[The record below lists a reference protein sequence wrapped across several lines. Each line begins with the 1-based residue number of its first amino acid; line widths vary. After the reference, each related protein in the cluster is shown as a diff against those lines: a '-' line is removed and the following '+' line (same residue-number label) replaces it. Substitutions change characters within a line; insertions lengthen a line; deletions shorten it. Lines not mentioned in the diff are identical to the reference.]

1 LGIGCRSSQTEV
13 NSISPQEICVKKHS
27 ACLHI
32 GEKEMS
38 TFKILVTSQKGGV
51 GKSTVSAN
59 LAAYLRRQ
67 GQTVTL
73 IDFDTHGSS
82 STWMTRAPNIGVVVQ
97 HHVLPLDQGGN
108 RPILDARLHLRRAAS
123 SSEVVICDLT
133 WTDSIAGE
141 LMFEY
146 DLVIVPTSVSEIEL
160 AATAG
165 FLSRHRWVFDS
176 ALHTPP
182 TLLVSPTRVQPE
194 QLQSDVFSKQR
205 FPISFMLAPPILEAQ
220 SAREM
225 FERGYL
231 MDLQDNCGTSFN
243 EFGKAVLAAREM
255 RQTTHGMRQA
265 TQGARATAPVRT
277 HTPNMAT
284 ANGLKRNTL
293 LGSTST
299 LSNQYSILG
308 RHRMQKTMPDN
319 APAATVANTT
329 TSSANSAMTS
339 IGIPQFLKRM
349 SINSMTKQ

>member
-1 LGIGCRSSQTEV
+1 
-13 NSISPQEICVKKHS
+13 
-27 ACLHI
+27 
-32 GEKEMS
+32 MS

-59 LAAYLRRQ
+59 LAAYFRRQ
-67 GQTVTL
+67 GQSVTL

-82 STWMTRAPNIGVVVQ
+82 STWLTRAPNIGIVVQ

-123 SSEVVICDLT
+123 STQVVICDLT

-160 AATAG
+160 TATAG

-176 ALHTPP
+176 AIHTPP
-182 TLLVSPTRVQPE
+182 TLLVCPTRVQPQ

-205 FPISFMLAPPILEAQ
+205 FPVSFMLAPPVLEAQ

-231 MDLQDNCGTSFN
+231 MDLPDACGLSFN
-243 EFGKAVLAAREM
+243 EFGKAVCAAREM
-255 RQTTHGMRQA
+255 RESAQGMRQ
-265 TQGARATAPVRT
+265 TNNSRINMPARTSVGNNAATA
-277 HTPNMAT
+277 
-284 ANGLKRNTL
+284 GLQRQSL
-293 LGSTST
+293 LGNTAT
-299 LSNQYSILG
+299 LSSQYSILG
-308 RHRMQKTMPDN
+308 RHRLHKVRPDEAVN
-319 APAATVANTT
+319 KSVSPASAPNSTPIAA
-329 TSSANSAMTS
+329 M
-339 IGIPQFLKRM
+339 GIPQFLKRM
-349 SINSMTKQ
+349 SMGVMSK

>member
-1 LGIGCRSSQTEV
+1 
-13 NSISPQEICVKKHS
+13 
-27 ACLHI
+27 
-32 GEKEMS
+32 MS

-82 STWMTRAPNIGVVVQ
+82 STWLTRAPNIGVVVQ

-123 SSEVVICDLT
+123 STEVVICDLT

-160 AATAG
+160 TATAG

-176 ALHTPP
+176 AIHTPP
-182 TLLVSPTRVQPE
+182 TLLVCPTRVHPE
-194 QLQSDVFSKQR
+194 QLHSDVFSKQR
-205 FPISFMLAPPILEAQ
+205 FPVSFMLAPPVLEAQ

-225 FERGYL
+225 FERVYL
-231 MDLQDNCGTSFN
+231 MDLQDACGALFN
-243 EFGKAVLAAREM
+243 EFGKSVCAARDMRQSAQGM
-255 RQTTHGMRQA
+255 RQTINNTRPNA
-265 TQGARATAPVRT
+265 VISRTPGA
-277 HTPNMAT
+277 PNMTT
-284 ANGLKRNTL
+284 AGVKRNNFLAT
-293 LGSTST
+293 SST
-299 LSNQYSILG
+299 LSSQYSILG
-308 RHRMQKTMPDN
+308 RHRMQKVRPEDMATKS
-319 APAATVANTT
+319 APHAGAPQNTHIA
-329 TSSANSAMTS
+329 SL
-339 IGIPQFLKRM
+339 GIPQFLKRM
-349 SINSMTKQ
+349 SMGVMNK

>member
-1 LGIGCRSSQTEV
+1 
-13 NSISPQEICVKKHS
+13 
-27 ACLHI
+27 
-32 GEKEMS
+32 MS

-82 STWMTRAPNIGVVVQ
+82 STWLTRAPNIGVVVQ

-146 DLVIVPTSVSEIEL
+146 DLVIVPTSVSEIEM

-176 ALHTPP
+176 AIHTPP
-182 TLLVSPTRVQPE
+182 TLLVCPTRVQPE

-205 FPISFMLAPPILEAQ
+205 FPVSFMLAPPVLEAQ

-231 MDLQDNCGTSFN
+231 MDLQDACGTSFI
-243 EFGKAVLAAREM
+243 EFGKSVCAAREM
-255 RQTTHGMRQA
+255 RESAQGMRQ
-265 TQGARATAPVRT
+265 TTNTRLNMPSNRTASV
-277 HTPNMAT
+277 PNVA
-284 ANGLKRNTL
+284 AAGVKRNNL
-293 LGSTST
+293 LSNSAT
-299 LSNQYSILG
+299 LSSQYSILG
-308 RHRMQKTMPDN
+308 RHRMQKTRPEDNMGSKPAPHAN
-319 APAATVANTT
+319 APQSTQIA
-329 TSSANSAMTS
+329 SM
-339 IGIPQFLKRM
+339 GIPQFLKRM
-349 SINSMTKQ
+349 SMGVMNK

>member
-1 LGIGCRSSQTEV
+1 LQTKKCEV
-13 NSISPQEICVKKHS
+13 LLYQCGGKM
-27 ACLHI
+27 
-32 GEKEMS
+32 MS

-59 LAAYLRRQ
+59 LAAYFRRQ
-67 GQTVTL
+67 GQAVTL

-82 STWMTRAPNIGVVVQ
+82 STWLTRAPNIGVVVQ

-176 ALHTPP
+176 AIHTPP
-182 TLLVSPTRVQPE
+182 TLLVCPTRVQPE
-194 QLQSDVFSKQR
+194 QLRSDVFSKTR
-205 FPISFMLAPPILEAQ
+205 FPVSFMLAPPVLEAQ
-220 SAREM
+220 TAREM

-231 MDLQDNCGTSFN
+231 MDLQDACGASFN
-243 EFGKAVLAAREM
+243 EFGKAVIAAREM
-255 RQTTHGMRQA
+255 RESANSIRQTIGNQQRLSA
-265 TQGARATAPVRT
+265 PVLRSSSLSNVATA
-277 HTPNMAT
+277 
-284 ANGLKRNTL
+284 GIKRSPSL
-293 LGSTST
+293 SAAST
-299 LSNQYSILG
+299 LSSQYSILG
-308 RHRMQKTMPDN
+308 RHRMQKVRPDDMPAPSATS
-319 APAATVANTT
+319 APAPQNTHI
-329 TSSANSAMTS
+329 AAM
-339 IGIPQFLKRM
+339 GIPQFLKRM
-349 SINSMTKQ
+349 SMGVMSK

>member
-1 LGIGCRSSQTEV
+1 
-13 NSISPQEICVKKHS
+13 
-27 ACLHI
+27 
-32 GEKEMS
+32 MS

-82 STWMTRAPNIGVVVQ
+82 STWLTRAPNVGVVVQ

-146 DLVIVPTSVSEIEL
+146 DLIIVPTSVSEIEL

-176 ALHTPP
+176 AIHTPP
-182 TLLVSPTRVQPE
+182 TLLVCPTRVQPE

-205 FPISFMLAPPILEAQ
+205 FPVSFMLAPPILEAQ

-231 MDLQDNCGTSFN
+231 MDLQDNCGASFN
-243 EFGKAVLAAREM
+243 EFGKAVCAAREM
-255 RQTTHGMRQA
+255 RESAQGMRQT
-265 TQGARATAPVRT
+265 TQSRFNVAPTTRSASVPNVATAGV
-277 HTPNMAT
+277 
-284 ANGLKRNTL
+284 KRNNV
-293 LGSTST
+293 LGTSAT
-299 LSNQYSILG
+299 LSSQYSILG
-308 RHRMQKTMPDN
+308 RHRMQKARPEDMNNKTAPNTSGAGQN
-319 APAATVANTT
+319 AQIA
-329 TSSANSAMTS
+329 SM
-339 IGIPQFLKRM
+339 GIPQFLKRM
-349 SINSMTKQ
+349 SMGVMNK

>member
-1 LGIGCRSSQTEV
+1 
-13 NSISPQEICVKKHS
+13 
-27 ACLHI
+27 
-32 GEKEMS
+32 MS

-67 GQTVTL
+67 GQTVTM

-82 STWMTRAPNIGVVVQ
+82 STWLTRAPNIGVVVQ
-97 HHVLPLDQGGN
+97 HHILPLDQGGN

-123 SSEVVICDLT
+123 SSDVVICDLT

-176 ALHTPP
+176 AIHTPP
-182 TLLVSPTRVQPE
+182 TLLVCPTRVHPE
-194 QLQSDVFSKQR
+194 QLHSDIFSKQR
-205 FPISFMLAPPILEAQ
+205 FPVSFMLAPPVLEAQ

-231 MDLQDNCGTSFN
+231 MDLQDACGASFN
-243 EFGKAVLAAREM
+243 EFGKSVCAARVMRESAQGM
-255 RQTTHGMRQA
+255 RQTANTRV
-265 TQGARATAPVRT
+265 TAVPGV
-277 HTPNMAT
+277 
-284 ANGLKRNTL
+284 KRNNVL
-293 LGSTST
+293 ANSAT
-299 LSNQYSILG
+299 LSSQYSILG
-308 RHRMQKTMPDN
+308 RHRMQKVRPEDMAN
-319 APAATVANTT
+319 KSAPHVGTPQNTHIA
-329 TSSANSAMTS
+329 SM
-339 IGIPQFLKRM
+339 GIPQFLKRM
-349 SINSMTKQ
+349 SMGVMNK

>member
-1 LGIGCRSSQTEV
+1 M
-13 NSISPQEICVKKHS
+13 
-27 ACLHI
+27 
-32 GEKEMS
+32 MS

-59 LAAYLRRQ
+59 LAAYFRRQ
-67 GQTVTL
+67 GQAVTL

-82 STWMTRAPNIGVVVQ
+82 STWLTRAPNIGVVVQ

-176 ALHTPP
+176 AIHTPP
-182 TLLVSPTRVQPE
+182 TLLVCPTRVQPE
-194 QLQSDVFSKQR
+194 QLRSDVFSKTR
-205 FPISFMLAPPILEAQ
+205 FPVSFMLAPPVLEAQ
-220 SAREM
+220 TAREM

-231 MDLQDNCGTSFN
+231 MDLQDACGASFN
-243 EFGKAVLAAREM
+243 EFGKAVIAAREM
-255 RQTTHGMRQA
+255 RESANSIRQTIGNQQRLSSPVL
-265 TQGARATAPVRT
+265 RSSSLSNVATA
-277 HTPNMAT
+277 
-284 ANGLKRNTL
+284 GIKRSPSL
-293 LGSTST
+293 SAAST
-299 LSNQYSILG
+299 LSSQYSILG
-308 RHRMQKTMPDN
+308 RHRMQKVRPDDMP
-319 APAATVANTT
+319 APSEATAQASQNTHIAA
-329 TSSANSAMTS
+329 M
-339 IGIPQFLKRM
+339 GIPQFLKRM
-349 SINSMTKQ
+349 SMGVMSK

>member
-1 LGIGCRSSQTEV
+1 
-13 NSISPQEICVKKHS
+13 
-27 ACLHI
+27 
-32 GEKEMS
+32 MS

-59 LAAYLRRQ
+59 LAAFLRRQ

-146 DLVIVPTSVSEIEL
+146 DLVVVPTSVSEIEL

-176 ALHTPP
+176 AIHTPP

-231 MDLQDNCGTSFN
+231 MDLQDNCGASFN
-243 EFGKAVLAAREM
+243 EFGKAVLAARDM
-255 RQTTHGMRQA
+255 RKTANSMRQA
-265 TQGARATAPVRT
+265 TQGTRIATPRVVGNSLA
-277 HTPNMAT
+277 
-284 ANGLKRNTL
+284 ANNAVKRSSL
-293 LGSTST
+293 LGASST

-308 RHRMQKTMPDN
+308 RHRLQKAVPESN
-319 APAATVANTT
+319 SVVHPAPSATTTANT
-329 TSSANSAMTS
+329 SLGS

-349 SINSMTKQ
+349 SIGSMTKQ

>member
-1 LGIGCRSSQTEV
+1 
-13 NSISPQEICVKKHS
+13 
-27 ACLHI
+27 
-32 GEKEMS
+32 MS

-67 GQTVTL
+67 GKTVTL

-82 STWMTRAPNIGVVVQ
+82 STWLTRAPNIGVVVQ
-97 HHVLPLDQGGN
+97 HHILPLDQGGN

-123 SSEVVICDLT
+123 STEVVICDLT

-176 ALHTPP
+176 AIHTPP
-182 TLLVSPTRVQPE
+182 TLLVCPTRVQPE
-194 QLQSDVFSKQR
+194 QLHSDVFSKQR
-205 FPISFMLAPPILEAQ
+205 FPVSFMLAPPVLEAQ

-231 MDLQDNCGTSFN
+231 MDLQDSCGASFN
-243 EFGKAVLAAREM
+243 EFGKSVCAAREM
-255 RQTTHGMRQA
+255 RESVQGVRQPQTLRHSANTMTRVA
-265 TQGARATAPVRT
+265 EKSKVLPTA
-277 HTPNMAT
+277 
-284 ANGLKRNTL
+284 GFKRNNL
-293 LGSTST
+293 LGSSTT
-299 LSNQYSILG
+299 LSSQYSILG
-308 RHRMQKTMPDN
+308 RHRMQKVRPEDLPKPNTPT
-319 APAATVANTT
+319 APTP
-329 TSSANSAMTS
+329 SSQMAS

-349 SINSMTKQ
+349 SMGVMSK

>member
-1 LGIGCRSSQTEV
+1 
-13 NSISPQEICVKKHS
+13 
-27 ACLHI
+27 
-32 GEKEMS
+32 MS

-82 STWMTRAPNIGVVVQ
+82 STWLTRAPNIGVVVQ
-97 HHVLPLDQGGN
+97 HHILPLDQGGN

-123 SSEVVICDLT
+123 RSEVVICDLT

-176 ALHTPP
+176 AIHTPP
-182 TLLVSPTRVQPE
+182 TLLVCPTRVQPE
-194 QLQSDVFSKQR
+194 QLHSDIFSKQR
-205 FPISFMLAPPILEAQ
+205 FPVSFMLAPPVLEAQ

-231 MDLQDNCGTSFN
+231 MDLQDACGTSFN
-243 EFGKAVLAAREM
+243 EFGKSVCAAREM
-255 RQTTHGMRQA
+255 RNSAQGMRQTA
-265 TQGARATAPVRT
+265 NTRVTAPVLRST
-277 HTPNMAT
+277 GAPNL
-284 ANGLKRNTL
+284 ANAGVKRNNL
-293 LGSTST
+293 LANSAT
-299 LSNQYSILG
+299 LSSQYSILG
-308 RHRMQKTMPDN
+308 RHRMQKVRPEDMAN
-319 APAATVANTT
+319 KSAPHAGAPQNTHIA
-329 TSSANSAMTS
+329 SM
-339 IGIPQFLKRM
+339 GIPQFLKRM
-349 SINSMTKQ
+349 SMGVMNK

>member
-1 LGIGCRSSQTEV
+1 M
-13 NSISPQEICVKKHS
+13 
-27 ACLHI
+27 
-32 GEKEMS
+32 MS

-59 LAAYLRRQ
+59 LAAYFRRQ

-82 STWMTRAPNIGVVVQ
+82 STWLTRAPNIGVVVQ

-123 SSEVVICDLT
+123 STEVVICDLT

-176 ALHTPP
+176 AIHTPP
-182 TLLVSPTRVQPE
+182 TLLVCPTRVQPE
-194 QLQSDVFSKQR
+194 QLRSDVFSKTR
-205 FPISFMLAPPILEAQ
+205 FPVSFMLAPPVLEAQ
-220 SAREM
+220 TAREM

-231 MDLQDNCGTSFN
+231 MDLQDACGASFN
-243 EFGKAVLAAREM
+243 EFGKAVIAAREM
-255 RQTTHGMRQA
+255 RESANSMRQTIGNQQRLSA
-265 TQGARATAPVRT
+265 PVLRSSSLSNVATA
-277 HTPNMAT
+277 
-284 ANGLKRNTL
+284 GIKRSPSL
-293 LGSTST
+293 SAAST
-299 LSNQYSILG
+299 LSSQYSILG
-308 RHRMQKTMPDN
+308 RHRMQKVRPDDMPAPSATS
-319 APAATVANTT
+319 APAPQNTHI
-329 TSSANSAMTS
+329 AAM
-339 IGIPQFLKRM
+339 GIPQFLKRM
-349 SINSMTKQ
+349 SMGVMSK

>member
-1 LGIGCRSSQTEV
+1 
-13 NSISPQEICVKKHS
+13 
-27 ACLHI
+27 
-32 GEKEMS
+32 MS

-67 GQTVTL
+67 GKTVTL

-82 STWMTRAPNIGVVVQ
+82 STWLTRAPNIGIVVQ
-97 HHVLPLDQGGN
+97 HHILPLDQGGN

-176 ALHTPP
+176 AIHTPP
-182 TLLVSPTRVQPE
+182 TLLVCPTRVHPD
-194 QLQSDVFSKQR
+194 QLRGEVFSKQR
-205 FPISFMLAPPILEAQ
+205 FPVSFMLAPPVLEAQ
-220 SAREM
+220 TAREM

-231 MDLQDNCGTSFN
+231 MDLQDACGQSFV
-243 EFGKAVLAAREM
+243 EFGKAVCAAHDMRETAQGLS
-255 RQTTHGMRQA
+255 QTNR
-265 TQGARATAPVRT
+265 PVRS
-277 HTPNMAT
+277 TPPLRSSVLSGVRMSEPAAVT
-284 ANGLKRNTL
+284 RNTV
-293 LGSTST
+293 LGTSTT

-308 RHRMQKTMPDN
+308 RHRLHKIRDDETS
-319 APAATVANTT
+319 ASTT
-329 TSSANSAMTS
+329 NGMGAM
-339 IGIPQFLKRM
+339 GIPQFLKRM
-349 SINSMTKQ
+349 SMGSMNKS

>member
-1 LGIGCRSSQTEV
+1 
-13 NSISPQEICVKKHS
+13 
-27 ACLHI
+27 
-32 GEKEMS
+32 MS

-82 STWMTRAPNIGVVVQ
+82 STWLTRAPNIGVVVQ

-123 SSEVVICDLT
+123 SSDVVICDLT

-176 ALHTPP
+176 AIHTPP
-182 TLLVSPTRVQPE
+182 TLLVCPTRVQPE

-205 FPISFMLAPPILEAQ
+205 FPVSFMLAPPVLEAQ

-231 MDLQDNCGTSFN
+231 MDLQDACGTSFN
-243 EFGKAVLAAREM
+243 EFGKSVCAAREM
-255 RQTTHGMRQA
+255 RESAQGMRQ
-265 TQGARATAPVRT
+265 TTNTRVTAHTLRT
-277 HTPNMAT
+277 AGTPNVAAAGM
-284 ANGLKRNTL
+284 KRSNL
-293 LGSTST
+293 LSNSAT
-299 LSNQYSILG
+299 LSSQYSILG
-308 RHRMQKTMPDN
+308 RHRMQKARPEEMMNN
-319 APAATVANTT
+319 APSQA
-329 TSSANSAMTS
+329 SAPQSTQIASM
-339 IGIPQFLKRM
+339 GIPQFLKRM
-349 SINSMTKQ
+349 SMGVMNK

>member
-1 LGIGCRSSQTEV
+1 
-13 NSISPQEICVKKHS
+13 
-27 ACLHI
+27 
-32 GEKEMS
+32 MS

-59 LAAYLRRQ
+59 LAAFLRRQ

-82 STWMTRAPNIGVVVQ
+82 STWLTRAPNIGVVVQ
-97 HHVLPLDQGGN
+97 HHILPLDQGGN

-146 DLVIVPTSVSEIEL
+146 DLVIVPASVSEIEL

-176 ALHTPP
+176 AIHTPP
-182 TLLVSPTRVQPE
+182 TLLVCPTRVQPE

-205 FPISFMLAPPILEAQ
+205 FPVSFMLAPPVLEAQ

-231 MDLQDNCGTSFN
+231 MDLNDACGASFN
-243 EFGKAVLAAREM
+243 EFGKAVCAAREM
-255 RQTTHGMRQA
+255 RETAQGMRQT
-265 TQGARATAPVRT
+265 TQTRTNFGAGRHAGAPSAAST
-277 HTPNMAT
+277 S
-284 ANGLKRNTL
+284 LKRSNV
-293 LGSTST
+293 LGTTTT
-299 LSNQYSILG
+299 LSSQYSILG
-308 RHRMQKTMPDN
+308 RHRMQKARPEDTDN
-319 APAATVANTT
+319 TQANTVT
-329 TSSANSAMTS
+329 AANAQSAPIASM
-339 IGIPQFLKRM
+339 GIPQFLKRM
-349 SINSMTKQ
+349 SMGVMNK